1 MKMCLRV
8 SDSQRRTRV
17 AIARGRIAA
26 TFVMLAAQAVAL
38 ASEPAI
44 RAQLSP
50 RDSTTLS
57 SQLAGK
63 LAVVHVREGDRF
75 KQGQK
80 LAEFDC
86 ALHRAHLDKAKAVEA
101 EAHKTYEVNQRL
113 DTLKSVSMLE
123 VEVAAA
129 RLAAARAERNVA
141 QILTDR
147 CVILAPFPGRVA
159 ASNVRSH
166 QYVPEGE
173 RLFEI
178 LDDRTLETETIVPS
192 RWLSWLKPGGT
203 FQITID
209 ETGRTY
215 SAEVTRVG
223 ARIDPVSQTVAVFG
237 QVKAPAGELLAGMSG
252 RALFKPAE

>member
-1 MKMCLRV
+1 MGFAL
-8 SDSQRRTRV
+8 
-17 AIARGRIAA
+17 
-26 TFVMLAAQAVAL
+26 LAAQAVAL

-63 LAVVHVREGDRF
+63 LAAVHVREGERF
-75 KQGQK
+75 KQGQR

-86 ALHRAHLDKAKAVEA
+86 ALHRAQLDKAKAIEA

-113 DTLKSVSMLE
+113 DTLKSVSTLE

-129 RLAAARAERNVA
+129 RLAAARADRNVA
-141 QILTDR
+141 QILIDR
-147 CVILAPFPGRVA
+147 CVILAPFSGRVA
-159 ASNVRSH
+159 AMNVRSH

-178 LDDRTLETETIVPS
+178 LDDRTLETEMLVPS
-192 RWLSWLKPGGT
+192 RWLSWLRQGGS
-203 FQITID
+203 FQLAID

-215 SAEVTRVG
+215 PAQVTRLG
-223 ARIDPVSQTVAVFG
+223 ARIDPVSQTVVVFG
-237 QVKAPAGELLAGMSG
+237 RVTAPAGELLAGMSG
-252 RALFKPAE
+252 RALFPPAK